1 MKKAMDQSKLITL
14 LNIVSLVALLVVAAL
29 LFIRSGVSGRL
40 NAANEDRFNLTYNAN
55 RFMNGSAYLT
65 NEVRA
70 YAATGNQVHYD
81 NYWNEINVLK
91 NRDEGVA
98 ALQEIGITAGE
109 QAMIEAM
116 SALSNQL
123 VPLEENAMEDV
134 QAGRMSDAVSYVYGD
149 EYTQAITEIN
159 SLKEQFLVQLDTR
172 TKARV
177 DELTME
183 VTIINLINLLA
194 IVVAGMMQVLIM
206 LFTKRRILQPVIEVR
221 DQMGEIS
228 QGNLSADFPLA
239 ADTSEIGMLVE
250 SIHET
255 KRELKKYIHDIDGT
269 LSQMAQGRMDLSIGS
284 DYRGEFRPIQQAM
297 SQILDALNAA
307 LSQINQTATRVTEE
321 SERMASDAQILSDG
335 AVEQAST
342 VQELSASIQTL
353 ASQVGST
360 SADADDARR
369 CSADMENQ
377 LNLCSEKMD
386 QLTKAMSDI
395 SASSQQIS
403 GIIKTI
409 EDIAF
414 QTNILALN
422 AAVEAAR
429 AGTAGKGF
437 SVVADEVR
445 NLASKSDEAAK
456 ATKDL
461 IGNSINAVE
470 NGTSVVGKVTESLQR
485 TTELTGSVVS
495 MMESVTEA
503 VETQTAAITQVTEG
517 IDQISAVVQTNSAT
531 SEECAAASEELSS
544 QANIMHQL
552 MAEFHVSSKVGGFGS
567 GFQSAPASSWDSGSD
582 REEPLMLSGGSSSP
596 FGNSKY

>member
-40 NAANEDRFNLTYNAN
+40 NAANEDHFNLTYNAN

-134 QAGRMSDAVSYVYGD
+134 QAGRMSEAVSYVYGD

-353 ASQVGST
+353 AGQVGST

-409 EDIAF
+409 EDISF

-429 AGTAGKGF
+429 AGEAGKGF
-437 SVVADEVR
+437 AVVADEVQT
-445 NLASKSDEAAK
+445 LANKSSQAAQNITK
-456 ATKDL
+456 LIRGSMELVEHGATL
-461 IGNSINAVE
+461 SAETTEVLSAGVSGARQSAGLVESIA
-470 NGTSVVGKVTESLQR
+470 SSARQQSESLTR
-485 TTELTGSVVS
+485 L
-495 MMESVTEA
+495 
-503 VETQTAAITQVTEG
+503 TEG
-517 IDQISAVVQTNSAT
+517 MEQISNVVQTNAAT
-531 SEECAAASEELSS
+531 
-544 QANIMHQL
+544 
-552 MAEFHVSSKVGGFGS
+552 AEKS
-567 GFQSAPASSWDSGSD
+567 ASSA
-582 REEPLMLSGGSSSP
+582 RELRGRAVELHESVQRFRLRT
-596 FGNSKY
+596 